1 MAGFVSGE
9 HAALVT
15 PGVRCGMWMC
25 GAVVAVRV
33 GCGDRLDRRVA
44 SEQHS
49 TVDVGGRL
57 QQRSRELWQ
66 RRLWAV
72 GAWSTGVSACV
83 DCVCAC
89 VDCACVRVGSLT
101 VGNAVHGDSLP
112 F

>member
-1 MAGFVSGE
+1 MCIGDAREVWYVS
-9 HAALVT
+9 V
-15 PGVRCGMWMC
+15 C

-57 QQRSRELWQ
+57 QQCSGELWQ

-72 GAWSTGVSACV
+72 GARSTGVSACV
-83 DCVCAC
+83 DCVC
-89 VDCACVRVGSLT
+89 VRVRSVT
-101 VGNAVHGDSLP
+101 VGNALHGDSLP